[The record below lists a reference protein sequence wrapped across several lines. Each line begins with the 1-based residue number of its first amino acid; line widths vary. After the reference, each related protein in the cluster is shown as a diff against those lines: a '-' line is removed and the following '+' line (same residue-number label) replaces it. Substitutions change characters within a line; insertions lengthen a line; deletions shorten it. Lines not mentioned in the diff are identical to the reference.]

1 MISALFC
8 SVNLGGGGGGII
20 AALPAQEFV
29 PRTVPYRQT
38 KLNIILTIVVLT
50 ELQLFLM

>member
-20 AALPAQEFV
+20 AALPAQAAGCMDGQGVFAQN
-29 PRTVPYRQT
+29 RTIPPYQT
-38 KLNIILTIVVLT
+38 LC
-50 ELQLFLM
+50 